1 MGSKVGYNAP
11 GKIGGN
17 GEGIVKASRRD
28 FLIGSGGALA
38 ATAFVLGDSAELL
51 ANPLGKPIG
60 LELYT
65 VGAELDK
72 DYDGT
77 LQKIAAIGYKEVETG
92 VSPKRKAADVK
103 KSLEAAGLSCRALH
117 MGFGGMEEAIGYAK
131 EIGAKYVISSV
142 TLPKAPEPG
151 KFDMKGFMTA
161 LSALTLDDFKK
172 IAVRCNEMGEQAKKA
187 GLVFGY
193 HNHNFEFKPQDGGA
207 IGYDVVLKETD
218 ASLVKF
224 ELDCGWMVAAGHDP
238 VEYLTKYPARYRLLH
253 IKDFHPTASPS
264 TGLDESVRPK
274 PAELG
279 RGHIDYK
286 PIFAAAKKSE
296 VELYYVEQEP
306 PFTTTP
312 AMEAIKIDY
321 EYLHAMA

>member
-1 MGSKVGYNAP
+1 MRP
-11 GKIGGN
+11 
-17 GEGIVKASRRD
+17 SRREL
-28 FLIGSGGALA
+28 LISGSGALL
-38 ATAFVLGDSAELL
+38 ATAFGLARPSQLF

-77 LQKIAAIGYKEVETG
+77 LRQIAAIGYTEVETG
-92 VSPKRKAADVK
+92 VSQKRKAADVK
-103 KSLEAAGLSCRALH
+103 KSLQDAGLGCQAIH
-117 MGFGGMEEAIGYAK
+117 MGLGGMEEAIPYAK
-131 EIGAKYVISSV
+131 EIGARYVISSV
-142 TLPKAPEPG
+142 TLPKVPEPG
-151 KFDMKGFMTA
+151 KFDTKAFMA
-161 LSALTLDDFKK
+161 QLSALTPSDFKK
-172 IAVRCNEMGEQAKKA
+172 IAARCNEMGEQAKKA
-187 GLVFGY
+187 GLQFGY
-193 HNHNFEFKPQDGGA
+193 HNHNFEFKPLDGGE
-207 IGYDVVLKETD
+207 IGYDVVLRETEP
-218 ASLVKF
+218 SLVKF
-224 ELDCGWMVAAGHDP
+224 ELDCGWMVADGHDP
-238 VEYLTKYPARYRLLH
+238 VAYLTKYPSRYRLLH

-286 PIFAAAKKSE
+286 PIFAAAKKTE

-321 EYLHAMA
+321 DYLHAMA

>member
-1 MGSKVGYNAP
+1 MRL
-11 GKIGGN
+11 
-17 GEGIVKASRRD
+17 SRREL
-28 FLIGSGGALA
+28 LIGGGALA
-38 ATAFVLGDSAELL
+38 ATAFALEQPSRLF

-65 VGAELDK
+65 VSAELDK

-77 LQKIAAIGYKEVETG
+77 LRKIAAIGYQEVETG
-92 VSPKRKAADVK
+92 VSPKRNAADLK
-103 KSLEAAGLSCRALH
+103 KSLLDAGLRCQAMHIGTGGIEQALP
-117 MGFGGMEEAIGYAK
+117 YAK

-142 TLPKAPEPG
+142 TFPKPLEPDTNDR
-151 KFDMKGFMTA
+151 KAMMA
-161 LSALTLDDFKK
+161 QLAALTLEDYKK

-187 GLVFGY
+187 GMQFGY
-193 HNHNFEFKPQDGGA
+193 HNHNFEFKPQAGGK
-207 IGYDVVLKETD
+207 IGYDVVLNETD
-218 ASLVKF
+218 PSLVKF

-238 VEYLTKYPARYRLLH
+238 VAYLTKYPKRYRLLH

-264 TGLDESVRPK
+264 VGLDESVRPK

-286 PIFAAAKKSE
+286 PIFAAAEKTE

-312 AMEAIKIDY
+312 AMEAIKVDY
-321 EYLHAMA
+321 DYLHALA

>member
-1 MGSKVGYNAP
+1 MR
-11 GKIGGN
+11 
-17 GEGIVKASRRD
+17 ASRRD
-28 FLIGSGGALA
+28 FLVGSGGAMA
-38 ATAFVLGDSAELL
+38 AAAFAFGAASELV

-77 LQKIAAIGYKEVETG
+77 LRAIAAIGYKEVETG
-92 VSPKRKAADVK
+92 VSATRKAADVK
-103 KSLEAAGLSCRALH
+103 KSLQAAGLQCRAMH
-117 MGFGGMEEAIGYAK
+117 MSFGGMEEAIPYAA

-142 TLPKAPEPG
+142 TLPSVPEAG
-151 KFDMKGFMTA
+151 KFDMKAMMAQLTA
-161 LSALTLDDFKK
+161 LNLDDFKK
-172 IAVRCNEMGEQAKKA
+172 IAARCNTMGEQAKKA
-187 GLVFGY
+187 GLQFGY

-218 ASLVKF
+218 PALVKF

-238 VEYLTKYPARYRLLH
+238 VAYLTKYPTRYRLLH
-253 IKDFHPTASPS
+253 IKDFQPTDSPS
-264 TGLDESVRPK
+264 VGLDESVRPK

-286 PIFAAAKKSE
+286 PIFAAAKKTE

-306 PFTTTP
+306 PFTATP

-321 EYLHAMA
+321 DYLHALA

>member
-1 MGSKVGYNAP
+1 L
-11 GKIGGN
+11 IGG
-17 GEGIVKASRRD
+17 
-28 FLIGSGGALA
+28 SGVLV
-38 ATAFVLGDSAELL
+38 ATAFGLVRPLRLL

-77 LQKIAAIGYKEVETG
+77 LRQIAAIGYKEVETG
-92 VSPKRKAADVK
+92 VSEKRKAADVK
-103 KSLEAAGLSCRALH
+103 KSLQAAGLGCQALH
-117 MGFGGMEEAIGYAK
+117 MSFGGMEEAIPYAK
-131 EIGAKYVISSV
+131 EIGARYVISSV
-142 TLPKAPEPG
+142 TLPKVPAPG
-151 KFDMKGFMTA
+151 KFDMKAFMA
-161 LSALTLDDFKK
+161 QLSALTADDFKK
-172 IAVRCNEMGEQAKKA
+172 IAARCNQMGEQAKKA
-187 GLVFGY
+187 SLQFGY
-193 HNHNFEFKPQDGGA
+193 HNHNFEFKPLDGGE
-207 IGYDVVLKETD
+207 IGYDIVLRETD
-218 ASLVKF
+218 PSLVKF

-238 VEYLTKYPARYRLLH
+238 VAYLTKYPKRYRLLH
-253 IKDFHPTASPS
+253 IKDFQPTASPS

-286 PIFAAAKKSE
+286 PIFAAAAKSE

-321 EYLHAMA
+321 EYLHALA

>member
-1 MGSKVGYNAP
+1 VKPSRRELL
-11 GKIGGN
+11 IGG
-17 GEGIVKASRRD
+17 S
-28 FLIGSGGALA
+28 GALVA
-38 ATAFVLGDSAELL
+38 ATFDLGKPSPLY

-77 LQKIAAIGYKEVETG
+77 LRQIAAIGYKEVETG

-103 KSLEAAGLSCRALH
+103 KSLQDAGLQCKSLH
-117 MGFGGMEEAIGYAK
+117 MGFGGMEEAIPYAK

-142 TLPKAPEPG
+142 TLPKVPEPG
-151 KFDMKGFMTA
+151 KFDMKAFMAQLA
-161 LSALTLDDFKK
+161 LLTLDDFKK
-172 IAVRCNEMGEQAKKA
+172 IAARCNEMGEQAKKA
-187 GLVFGY
+187 GLQFGY
-193 HNHNFEFKPQDGGA
+193 HNHNFEFKPLDGGEV
-207 IGYDVVLKETD
+207 GYDVILRETD

-238 VEYLTKYPARYRLLH
+238 VAYLTKYPKRYRLLH

-264 TGLDESVRPK
+264 TGLDESMRPK

-279 RGHIDYK
+279 RGHIDYV
-286 PIFAAAKKSE
+286 PIFAAAKKTE

-321 EYLHAMA
+321 DYLHAMA

>member
-1 MGSKVGYNAP
+1 MREAIVKTSRRELL
-11 GKIGGN
+11 IGG
-17 GEGIVKASRRD
+17 GE
-28 FLIGSGGALA
+28 ALV
-38 ATAFVLGDSAELL
+38 ATAFGLGSTLRMF

-77 LQKIAAIGYKEVETG
+77 LRQIAAIGYTEVETG
-92 VSPKRKAADVK
+92 VSAKRKAADVR
-103 KSLEAAGLSCRALH
+103 KSLHDAGLRCQALH
-117 MGFGGMEEAIGYAK
+117 MGFGGMEEALPYAK

-142 TLPKAPEPG
+142 TLPKVPEPG
-151 KFDMKGFMTA
+151 KFDMKGFMA
-161 LSALTLDDFKK
+161 QVAALTTDDFKK
-172 IAVRCNEMGEQAKKA
+172 IAARCNEMGEQAKKA
-187 GLVFGY
+187 GMQFGY
-193 HNHNFEFKPQDGGA
+193 HNHNFEFKPLDGGE
-207 IGYDVVLKETD
+207 IGYDVVLRETD
-218 ASLVKF
+218 PSLVKF
-224 ELDCGWMVAAGHDP
+224 ELDCGWMAAAGHDP
-238 VEYLTKYPARYRLLH
+238 VAYLTKYPKRYRLLH
-253 IKDFHPTASPS
+253 IKDFEPTASPS
-264 TGLDESVRPK
+264 VGLDESVRPK

-286 PIFAAAKKSE
+286 PIFAAAKKTE

-312 AMEAIKIDY
+312 AMEAIRIDY

>member
-1 MGSKVGYNAP
+1 VRT
-11 GKIGGN
+11 
-17 GEGIVKASRRD
+17 SRREL
-28 FLIGSGGALA
+28 LISASGALV
-38 ATAFVLGDSAELL
+38 ATAFELGRPTGLF

-77 LQKIAAIGYKEVETG
+77 LRQIAVIGYKEVETG
-92 VSPKRKAADVK
+92 VSPERKAADVK
-103 KSLEAAGLSCRALH
+103 KSLQDAGLRCQSLH
-117 MGFGGMEEAIGYAK
+117 MGFGGMEEALPYAK

-151 KFDMKGFMTA
+151 KFDMNRFMA
-161 LSALTLDDFKK
+161 QLAALTLDDFKK
-172 IAVRCNEMGEQAKKA
+172 IAARCNEMGEQAKKA
-187 GLVFGY
+187 GMTFGY
-193 HNHNFEFKPQDGGA
+193 HNHNFEFKPLAGGE
-207 IGYDVVLKETD
+207 IGYDVVLRETD
-218 ASLVKF
+218 PSLVKF
-224 ELDCGWMVAAGHDP
+224 ELDCGWMAAAGHDP
-238 VEYLTKYPARYRLLH
+238 VAYLTKYPKRYRLLH
-253 IKDFHPTASPS
+253 ITDFQPTASPS
-264 TGLDESVRPK
+264 VGLDESVRPK

-279 RGHIDYK
+279 RGHVDYK
-286 PIFAAAKKSE
+286 PIFAAARNTE

-312 AMEAIKIDY
+312 AMEAIKIDF